1 MNNTDKHRIF
11 NIRYDF
17 LVCLFLVIAILAV
30 YWQVRNYSFV
40 NYDDSQYVTQ
50 NHNVQAGLT
59 LESITW
65 SFTAVQASN
74 WHPLTWISHML
85 DCQLYGL
92 EPGRHHLTNV
102 LLHILNSLLLFLVF
116 MRMTGKLWQSGFVAA
131 LFALHP
137 LHVESVAW
145 ISERKDVL
153 STFFWMLSL
162 WGYLRYVERP
172 GVCRYLLLLF
182 LFILGLMTKP
192 MLVTLPFVLLL
203 LDYWPLNRF
212 QSGSSGDGNHSIQ
225 RPFDFGLVWE
235 KIPLF
240 LLSAVSSVITYIVQK
255 SGGAV
260 NSLAA
265 IPFHDRIAN
274 AIVSYVSYIGKM
286 IWPTNL
292 AVFYPYPESVLLW
305 KVAGAGLLLVVV
317 PVVIFRM
324 VRTKPYFAVG
334 WLWYI
339 GTLVPVIGL
348 VQVGLQGMADRYT
361 YVPLIGIFVIIAWGV
376 PDFMPKWRYRRI
388 GFTVTIAAILA
399 IIMITTRLQIRYW
412 SNSVTLFE
420 HALEVTVD
428 NCIVHAKL
436 GEALAGQGKIDA
448 AVRHYHEALRIKP
461 DFVAAL
467 LNLGVALK
475 EKGEL
480 NEAINCFS
488 KVLRMKSNRADAH
501 SELGDTLKIKGDF
514 VGATKHYFEAIRI
527 KPDRAKVYN
536 NLGVVLALQNKG
548 KEAIIRFSEAL
559 RIDPAYAGAYYNLGK
574 VFANQ
579 GKIKEA
585 ILNYRKALSFSPYM
599 PEILYNLSWILAC
612 HVDEKYRN
620 GKEAVQLAETLC
632 KITQYKQ
639 PLAFDAL
646 AAAYAETGRFEEAV
660 LTAQKALK
668 LALLYGPEE
677 LAPNLKKR
685 LRLFQAGHP
694 YREG

>member
-1 MNNTDKHRIF
+1 MNNTDKHRIV

-85 DCQLYGL
+85 DCQLYGMN
-92 EPGRHHLTNV
+92 PGRHHLTNV

-240 LLSAVSSVITYIVQK
+240 LLSAVSSVTTYIVQK

-286 IWPTNL
+286 IWPNNL
-292 AVFYPYPESVLLW
+292 AVFYPYQKSILLW

-348 VQVGLQGMADRYT
+348 VQVGAQGMADRYT

-399 IIMITTRLQIRYW
+399 IMMITTRLQIRYW

-480 NEAINCFS
+480 NEAINQFMASLSSPFS
-488 KVLRMKSNRADAH
+488 
-501 SELGDTLKIKGDF
+501 
-514 VGATKHYFEAIRI
+514 
-527 KPDRAKVYN
+527 
-536 NLGVVLALQNKG
+536 
-548 KEAIIRFSEAL
+548 
-559 RIDPAYAGAYYNLGK
+559 
-574 VFANQ
+574 
-579 GKIKEA
+579 
-585 ILNYRKALSFSPYM
+585 
-599 PEILYNLSWILAC
+599 
-612 HVDEKYRN
+612 
-620 GKEAVQLAETLC
+620 
-632 KITQYKQ
+632 
-639 PLAFDAL
+639 
-646 AAAYAETGRFEEAV
+646 
-660 LTAQKALK
+660 
-668 LALLYGPEE
+668 
-677 LAPNLKKR
+677 
-685 LRLFQAGHP
+685 
-694 YREG
+694 

>member
-1 MNNTDKHRIF
+1 MNNTAKHKIF

-17 LVCLFLVIAILAV
+17 LICLFLVIAILAV

-40 NYDDSQYVTQ
+40 NYDDPQYVTK

-65 SFTAVQASN
+65 SFTAVQTGN

-85 DCQLYGL
+85 DCQLYGMN
-92 EPGRHHLTNV
+92 PGRHHLTNV

-145 ISERKDVL
+145 IAERKDVL

-172 GVCRYLLLLF
+172 GACRYLLLLL

-212 QSGSSGDGNHSIQ
+212 QSGSSGDGNHSVQ
-225 RPFDFGLVWE
+225 RPSDFGLLWE

-240 LLSAVSSVITYIVQK
+240 FLSAVSSVVTYLVQK

-260 NSLAA
+260 KSLAV

-274 AIVSYVSYIGKM
+274 AIISYGSYMGKM
-286 IWPTNL
+286 IWPDNL
-292 AVFYPYPESVLLW
+292 AVFYPYPKSILWW

-317 PVVIFRM
+317 SVVIFRM
-324 VRTKPYFAVG
+324 VRTKPYLAVG

-348 VQVGLQGMADRYT
+348 VQVGSQGMADRYT

-388 GFTVTIAAILA
+388 GFTVTIAAIIA

-420 HALEVTVD
+420 HALEVTGD
-428 NCIVHAKL
+428 NGIVHAKL
-436 GEALAGQGKIDA
+436 GEAFEEQGKIDA
-448 AVRHYHEALRIKP
+448 AVRHYREALLINP
-461 DFVAAL
+461 DFVEPL

-488 KVLRMKSNRADAH
+488 KVLRTNSNHADAH
-501 SELGDTLKIKGDF
+501 YELGDTLKRKGDF
-514 VGATKHYFEAIRI
+514 AGATKHYLEAIRI
-527 KPDRAKVYN
+527 KPDRAKTYN
-536 NLGVVLALQNKG
+536 NLGVVLVLQNKG
-548 KEAIIRFSEAL
+548 KEAIIRFYEAL

-574 VFANQ
+574 VFARQ
-579 GKIKEA
+579 GKTESA
-585 ILNYRKALSFSPYM
+585 ILHFQKALQKNPDM
-599 PEILYNLSWILAC
+599 TQALYNLSWIEATSE
-612 HVDEKYRN
+612 DDKFRN
-620 GKEAVQLAETLC
+620 GIEAIKLAEKLC
-632 KITQYKQ
+632 KLQNYSQ
-639 PLAFDAL
+639 PLSLDAL
-646 AAAYAETGRFEEAV
+646 AAAYAEAGRFKEAV
-660 LTAQKALK
+660 LTAQKGLELALK
-668 LALLYGPEE
+668 MGSKE
-677 LAPNLKKR
+677 LAPGLENRLK
-685 LRLFQAGHP
+685 LYHAGRP
-694 YREG
+694 YRQK

>member
-1 MNNTDKHRIF
+1 
-11 NIRYDF
+11 
-17 LVCLFLVIAILAV
+17 VV
-30 YWQVRNYSFV
+30 
-40 NYDDSQYVTQ
+40 
-50 NHNVQAGLT
+50 
-59 LESITW
+59 
-65 SFTAVQASN
+65 
-74 WHPLTWISHML
+74 
-85 DCQLYGL
+85 
-92 EPGRHHLTNV
+92 
-102 LLHILNSLLLFLVF
+102 
-116 MRMTGKLWQSGFVAA
+116 
-131 LFALHP
+131 
-137 LHVESVAW
+137 
-145 ISERKDVL
+145 
-153 STFFWMLSL
+153 
-162 WGYLRYVERP
+162 
-172 GVCRYLLLLF
+172 
-182 LFILGLMTKP
+182 
-192 MLVTLPFVLLL
+192 
-203 LDYWPLNRF
+203 
-212 QSGSSGDGNHSIQ
+212 
-225 RPFDFGLVWE
+225 
-235 KIPLF
+235 
-240 LLSAVSSVITYIVQK
+240 
-255 SGGAV
+255 
-260 NSLAA
+260 
-265 IPFHDRIAN
+265 
-274 AIVSYVSYIGKM
+274 
-286 IWPTNL
+286 
-292 AVFYPYPESVLLW
+292 
-305 KVAGAGLLLVVV
+305 LVVV
-317 PVVIFRM
+317 SVVIFRM

-348 VQVGLQGMADRYT
+348 VQVGAQGMADRYT

-399 IIMITTRLQIRYW
+399 IMMITTRLQIRYW

-420 HALEVTVD
+420 HALEITVD

-436 GEALAGQGKIDA
+436 GEALAEQGKIDA

-461 DFVAAL
+461 DFVGPL

-480 NEAINCFS
+480 NEAINYFS

-501 SELGDTLKIKGDF
+501 YELGDTLKIKGDF
-514 VGATKHYFEAIRI
+514 VGAIKHYFEAIRI

-585 ILNYRKALSFSPYM
+585 ILNYRKALRFSPYM
-599 PEILYNLSWILAC
+599 PEALYNLSWILAC

-620 GKEAVQLAETLC
+620 GTEAVQLAETLC
-632 KITQYKQ
+632 KITKYEQ

-660 LTAQKALK
+660 LAAQKGLK

>member
-1 MNNTDKHRIF
+1 MNNTDKHRIA

-17 LVCLFLVIAILAV
+17 LVCLFLVIATLAV

-40 NYDDSQYVTQ
+40 NYDDHMYVTQ

-65 SFTAVQASN
+65 SFTTIQASN

-85 DCQLYGL
+85 DCQLYGMN
-92 EPGRHHLTNV
+92 PGRHHLTNV

-172 GVCRYLLLLF
+172 GACRYLLLFF

-212 QSGSSGDGNHSIQ
+212 QFGSSGDCNYSIQ

-235 KIPLF
+235 KTPLF
-240 LLSAVSSVITYIVQK
+240 LLAAVSSVMTYIVQK

-260 NSLAA
+260 NSLAT

-286 IWPTNL
+286 IWPDNL
-292 AVFYPYPESVLLW
+292 AVFYPYPKSILLW

-317 PVVIFRM
+317 SVVIFRM

-348 VQVGLQGMADRYT
+348 VQVGSQGMADRYT

-376 PDFMPKWRYRRI
+376 PDFMPKWRYKKI

-412 SNSVTLFE
+412 SDSLTLFK
-420 HALEVTVD
+420 HAFEVTTVD
-428 NCIVHAKL
+428 NCIVHGKL
-436 GEALAGQGKIDA
+436 GEAL
-448 AVRHYHEALRIKP
+448 V
-461 DFVAAL
+461 
-467 LNLGVALK
+467 
-475 EKGEL
+475 
-480 NEAINCFS
+480 
-488 KVLRMKSNRADAH
+488 
-501 SELGDTLKIKGDF
+501 
-514 VGATKHYFEAIRI
+514 
-527 KPDRAKVYN
+527 
-536 NLGVVLALQNKG
+536 
-548 KEAIIRFSEAL
+548 
-559 RIDPAYAGAYYNLGK
+559 
-574 VFANQ
+574 
-579 GKIKEA
+579 
-585 ILNYRKALSFSPYM
+585 
-599 PEILYNLSWILAC
+599 
-612 HVDEKYRN
+612 
-620 GKEAVQLAETLC
+620 
-632 KITQYKQ
+632 
-639 PLAFDAL
+639 
-646 AAAYAETGRFEEAV
+646 
-660 LTAQKALK
+660 
-668 LALLYGPEE
+668 
-677 LAPNLKKR
+677 
-685 LRLFQAGHP
+685 
-694 YREG
+694 